1 MLAFQQTL
9 KYTLSLL
16 ELFKIFNSEFDS
28 STKYSVE
35 GVSDKKRFIGK

>member
-16 ELFKIFNSEFDS
+16 EFFKIFNSEFDS
-28 STKYSVE
+28 TTKYSVE
-35 GVSDKKRFIGK
+35 VEPDKKRFIGK